1 MIKYI
6 KEDTMVVFSEIP
18 TEISLAIN
26 ISNCQNNCIGC
37 HSPYLRK
44 DVGETLNIDVID
56 ELIEKNKGV
65 TCFLFMGEGNDIG
78 NLCNF
83 SKYIKEKYGLLTA
96 LYSGKQK
103 IEQYMVDNFDYI
115 KIGPYMEEFGP
126 LNKKTTNQRLYK
138 IIKPDNKIDD
148 ITYMFWK

>member
-1 MIKYI
+1 MIKY
-6 KEDTMVVFSEIP
+6 KNFMVVFEEIP
-18 TEISLAIN
+18 DKVTLAVN
-26 ISNCQNNCIGC
+26 ITNCQNRCVGC
-37 HSPYLRK
+37 HSPELRE
-44 DVGETLNIDVID
+44 DIGN
-56 ELIEKNKGV
+56 ELTKEEVDKMIEGNYGV
-65 TCFLFMGEGNDIG
+65 NCFLFMGEGNDIG
-78 NLCNF
+78 ALTEL
-83 SKYIKEKYGLLTA
+83 SRHVREKHKIDTA

-126 LNKKTTNQRLYK
+126 LNKKSTNQRLYK

>member
-1 MIKYI
+1 
-6 KEDTMVVFSEIP
+6 MVVFEEIP
-18 TEISLAIN
+18 DKVTLAVN
-26 ISNCQNNCIGC
+26 ITNCQNRCVGC
-37 HSPYLRK
+37 HSPELRE
-44 DVGETLNIDVID
+44 DIGN
-56 ELIEKNKGV
+56 ELTKEEVDKMIEGNYGV
-65 TCFLFMGEGNDIG
+65 NCFLFMGEGNDIG
-78 NLCNF
+78 ALTEL
-83 SKYIKEKYGLLTA
+83 SRHVREKHKIDTA

-126 LNKKTTNQRLYK
+126 LNKKSTNQRLYK

>member
-44 DVGETLNIDVID
+44 DVGEILNIDVID

-78 NLCNF
+78 ALTEL
-83 SKYIKEKYGLLTA
+83 SRHVREKHKIDTA